1 MSGNVSPPVAVKKR
15 APTLYFIAGFKVL
28 KGVLLLAVAVGI
40 FALAS
45 KDLPAIFDRMV
56 RWVHLDPENHFFT
69 SINDW
74 LAEVTPGTVR
84 RFARLPL
91 LYGMFLVVS
100 GTGLALRAKW
110 AIWLS
115 IGESAFFIPIEI
127 YELIRHRIPNGEP
140 HHGVMA
146 HPRIGMAIVLALN
159 VLIVWYLY
167 QNRSR
172 LFRHH
177 RQH

>member
-1 MSGNVSPPVAVKKR
+1 MSGPAQPPAAAKKH
-15 APTLYFIAGFKVL
+15 APTLYFIAGLKIFKGL
-28 KGVLLLAVAVGI
+28 LLLALAVGI
-40 FALAS
+40 IALAG
-45 KDLPAIFDRMV
+45 KDLQGIFDKMV
-56 RWVHLDPENHFFT
+56 RWVHLDPESGFFA

-74 LAEVTPGTVR
+74 LTEVTPGTLR

-100 GTGLALRAKW
+100 GSGLALRAKW
-110 AIWLS
+110 AIWLG

-127 YELIRHRIPNGEP
+127 YELIRQRIPDGEP

-146 HPRIGMAIVLALN
+146 HPRISMAIVLALN

-167 QNRSR
+167 RNRNR

-177 RQH
+177 RH

>member
-1 MSGNVSPPVAVKKR
+1 MAGTAQPPAAAKKR
-15 APTLYFIAGFKVL
+15 APTLYFIAGLKIL
-28 KGVLLLAVAVGI
+28 KGLLLLAVAVGI
-40 FALAS
+40 FALAG
-45 KDLPAIFDRMV
+45 KDLQGIFDRILH
-56 RWVHLDPENHFFT
+56 WVHLDPENGFFA

-74 LAEVTPGTVR
+74 LAEVTPGAVR

-91 LYGMFLVVS
+91 LYGMFLVAS
-100 GTGLALRAKW
+100 GTGLAMRAKW

-115 IGESAFFIPIEI
+115 IGESAFFIPIEV
-127 YELIRHRIPNGEP
+127 YELIRRRIANGEL

-177 RQH
+177 GH